1 MIHRIR
7 TVLAF
12 TICALGVAILVS
24 RSKVEAA
31 DAPPTFAY
39 ALKGEQVGSLA
50 FELFDS
56 GAARFGDRLERRE
69 GQASQTVRRQADG
82 QQRCGCCGSGWNN
95 IEVRAFW

>member
-1 MIHRIR
+1 MRTLRTKAVEHREGD
-7 TVLAF
+7 
-12 TICALGVAILVS
+12 LGIKDRL
-24 RSKVEAA
+24 
-31 DAPPTFAY
+31 AY

-56 GAARFGDRLERRE
+56 GAARFGDRVERRE

-95 IEVRAFW
+95 IEMRAFW